1 MPKMPFSLLRI
12 AIVLAI
18 ALRILLILLLGN
30 LGPPDA
36 FRASDSITYTSGAQ
50 SLASR
55 GAFLDPQGK
64 PEIFRTPGYPLTL
77 APFMALHAS
86 DELIVAMNIAFA
98 VLVVLVTWHI
108 AWQLFDDDRVA
119 GICALIVAVEPS
131 MLIWSLKVMPE
142 TLFTLCLLLFAYAA
156 IREKPIAA
164 GIALCAAV
172 YVKPIAWP
180 LVLIVPLVAVW
191 FKPKRALNGLS
202 VTFARSRSA
211 GVSSAGSAAFP
222 PPNGRLAQTSVT
234 CECGGLAGSAARTQP
249 GQPARTPALRCVL
262 TLFVTCVALLAPWHI
277 RNYVTSGY
285 PGFSSLI
292 DRSIYITAGGSV
304 AARQEGVAFAEMRRQ
319 LVARDDARAAD
330 PQRYAQMR
338 REGVSR
344 IASDPIG
351 WAKTHVF
358 GMFRTLFEPGVTEYA
373 RMFGLYTTNGGL
385 SAMVD
390 GGFAGFARA
399 HPILIGVSIIWAI
412 VLLPL
417 VLLPF
422 IAAMR
427 VPPQSRLAF
436 SLFALITIW
445 LVVAGGG
452 IPGYHRFRVPAVPF
466 LVLMS
471 AFAYTARRCSSPS
484 PPPARSPQPS
494 ES

>member
-1 MPKMPFSLLRI
+1 MLRV

-18 ALRILLILLLGN
+18 ALRVSLILLLRQI
-30 LGPPDA
+30 GPPDA
-36 FRASDSITYTSGAQ
+36 FRASDSITYTTGAQ
-50 SLASR
+50 SLASHGR
-55 GAFLDPQGK
+55 FLDAHGK
-64 PEIFRTPGYPLTL
+64 PEIFRTPGYPLVL
-77 APFMALHAS
+77 APFVALHAS
-86 DELIVAMNIAFA
+86 DAAIVASNIVFA
-98 VLVVLVTWHI
+98 VLIVIVTWRI
-108 AWQLFDDDRVA
+108 ARQVFGDERVA
-119 GICALIVAVEPS
+119 GICAVIVAVEPT

-156 IREKPIAA
+156 ICEKPVAA
-164 GIALCAAV
+164 AVALCAAV

-180 LVLIVPLVAVW
+180 LVLIVPSVAVW
-191 FKPKRALNGLS
+191 FRPRRALI
-202 VTFARSRSA
+202 
-211 GVSSAGSAAFP
+211 
-222 PPNGRLAQTSVT
+222 
-234 CECGGLAGSAARTQP
+234 
-249 GQPARTPALRCVL
+249 
-262 TLFVTCVALLAPWHI
+262 LFVTCAALLAPWHL
-277 RNYVTSGY
+277 RNYVVAGY

-319 LVARDDARAAD
+319 LIARDDARAAN
-330 PQRYAQMR
+330 PARYTQMR

-344 IASDPIG
+344 IASDPFG
-351 WAKTHVF
+351 WAKTHAF

-373 RMFGLYTTNGGL
+373 RTFGLYASNGGL

-390 GGFAGFARA
+390 GGFTGFARA
-399 HPILIGVSIIWAI
+399 HPILVGLSIVWAI

-417 VLLPF
+417 VLLP
-422 IAAMR
+422 IVAMR
-427 VPPQSRLAF
+427 VPPESRLAF
-436 SLFALITIW
+436 GLFALITVW

-452 IPGYHRFRVPAVPF
+452 VPGYHRFRVPAVPF

>member
-18 ALRILLILLLGN
+18 ALRIFLILLLGN

-55 GAFLDPQGK
+55 GAYFDPQGK
-64 PEIFRTPGYPLTL
+64 PEIFRTPGYPLVL

-86 DELIVAMNIAFA
+86 DALIVAMNIVFA
-98 VLVVLVTWHI
+98 MLVVIVTWRI
-108 AWQLFDDDRVA
+108 AWQLFGDDRVA
-119 GICALIVAVEPS
+119 GICALIVAVDPT

-164 GIALCAAV
+164 AIALCAAI

-191 FKPKRALNGLS
+191 FRPKRTLIL
-202 VTFARSRSA
+202 
-211 GVSSAGSAAFP
+211 
-222 PPNGRLAQTSVT
+222 LA
-234 CECGGLAGSAARTQP
+234 
-249 GQPARTPALRCVL
+249 
-262 TLFVTCVALLAPWHI
+262 TCVALLAPWHI
-277 RNYVTSGY
+277 RNYMVAGY
-285 PGFSSLI
+285 PGFSILI

-319 LVARDDARAAD
+319 LIARDDARAAD

-344 IASDPIG
+344 IASDPFG
-351 WAKTHVF
+351 WAKTHLS
-358 GMFRTLFEPGVTEYA
+358 GMFRTLFEPGATEYA
-373 RMFGLYTTNGGL
+373 RTFGLYTANGGL

-390 GGFAGFARA
+390 GGLAGYARA
-399 HPILIGVSIIWAI
+399 HPMLVGVSIVWAV

-417 VLLPF
+417 VLLPVV
-422 IAAMR
+422 AAMH

-436 SLFALITIW
+436 GLFALITIW

-452 IPGYHRFRVPAVPF
+452 VPGYHRFRVPAVPF

-471 AFAYTARRCSSPS
+471 AFAYTGRRWFSPS

>member
-1 MPKMPFSLLRI
+1 MLRI

-18 ALRILLILLLGN
+18 ALRVFLILLLGN

-36 FRASDSITYTSGAQ
+36 FRASDSITYTTGAA
-50 SLASR
+50 SLASS
-55 GAFLDPQGK
+55 GAYLDAHGK
-64 PEIFRTPGYPLTL
+64 PEIFRTPGYPLAL

-86 DELIVAMNIAFA
+86 DALIVAMNIVFA
-98 VLVVLVTWHI
+98 VLMVLATWRI
-108 AWQLFDDDRVA
+108 ARKLFGDDRVA
-119 GICALIVAVEPS
+119 GICAVIVAIEPT

-164 GIALCAAV
+164 GIALSAAI

-180 LVLIVPLVAVW
+180 LVLIVPIVAVW
-191 FKPKRALNGLS
+191 FRPKRALI
-202 VTFARSRSA
+202 
-211 GVSSAGSAAFP
+211 
-222 PPNGRLAQTSVT
+222 
-234 CECGGLAGSAARTQP
+234 
-249 GQPARTPALRCVL
+249 
-262 TLFVTCVALLAPWHI
+262 LFVTCIALLAPWHI

-304 AARQEGVAFAEMRRQ
+304 AARQEGVPFAEMRRQ
-319 LVARDDARAAD
+319 LIARDDARGAD

-344 IASDPIG
+344 IASDPLG
-351 WAKTHVF
+351 WAKTQVF
-358 GMFRTLFEPGVTEYA
+358 GMFRTLFEPGVSEYA
-373 RMFGLYTTNGGL
+373 RTFGLYTTNGGL
-385 SAMVD
+385 ASMVD

-399 HPILIGVSIIWAI
+399 HPILIGLSIVWAI

-417 VLLPF
+417 VLLP
-422 IAAMR
+422 IIGAIR

-436 SLFALITIW
+436 GLFALITAW

-452 IPGYHRFRVPAVPF
+452 VPGYHRFRAPAVPF

-471 AFAYTARRCSSPS
+471 AFAYTARRCSFPS
-484 PPPARSPQPS
+484 LPPARSSQPS

>member
-1 MPKMPFSLLRI
+1 MLRV

-18 ALRILLILLLGN
+18 ALRVSLILLLGD

-36 FRASDSITYTSGAQ
+36 FRATDSITYTTGAA
-50 SLASR
+50 SLASH
-55 GAFLDPQGK
+55 GEYLDQNGK
-64 PEIFRTPGYPLTL
+64 PEIFRTPGYPLVL
-77 APFMALHAS
+77 APFMALHAADS
-86 DELIVAMNIAFA
+86 LIVALNIVFA
-98 VLVVLVTWHI
+98 VLVVIVTWRI
-108 AWQLFDDDRVA
+108 ARQLFGDDRVA
-119 GICALIVAVEPS
+119 GICALIVAVEPT

-156 IREKPIAA
+156 ICEKPVAA
-164 GIALCAAV
+164 GIALCAAI

-180 LVLIVPLVAVW
+180 LVLIAPLVAVW
-191 FKPKRALNGLS
+191 FKPKRALI
-202 VTFARSRSA
+202 
-211 GVSSAGSAAFP
+211 
-222 PPNGRLAQTSVT
+222 
-234 CECGGLAGSAARTQP
+234 
-249 GQPARTPALRCVL
+249 
-262 TLFVTCVALLAPWHI
+262 LFVTCVALLAPWHI

-304 AARQEGVAFAEMRRQ
+304 AARQQGVAFTEMRRQ
-319 LVARDDARAAD
+319 LIARDDARAGD
-330 PQRYAQMR
+330 SSRYAEMR
-338 REGVSR
+338 RDGVSR

-351 WAKTHVF
+351 WAKTHAF

-373 RMFGLYTTNGGL
+373 RTFGLYTANGGL
-385 SAMVD
+385 AAMVD
-390 GGFAGFARA
+390 GGFAAFAHA
-399 HPILIGVSIIWAI
+399 HPILIAVSIVWAI

-417 VLLPF
+417 VLLP
-422 IAAMR
+422 IIGAMR

-436 SLFALITIW
+436 GLFALITLY
-445 LVVAGGG
+445 LVAAGGG
-452 IPGYHRFRVPAVPF
+452 VPGYHRFRVPAVPF

>member
-1 MPKMPFSLLRI
+1 MLRI
-12 AIVLAI
+12 AILLTI
-18 ALRILLILLLGN
+18 ALRIFLILLLGQ

-36 FRASDSITYTSGAQ
+36 FRASDSITYTTGAQ
-50 SLASR
+50 SLAAR
-55 GAFLDPQGK
+55 GEFLDGHGK
-64 PEIFRTPGYPLTL
+64 PEIFRTPGYPLVL

-86 DELIVAMNIAFA
+86 DALIVVMNIVFA
-98 VLVVLVTWHI
+98 VLVALVTWRI
-108 AWQLFDDDRVA
+108 ARQLFGDDRVA
-119 GICALIVAVEPS
+119 GICALIVAIEPT

-156 IREKPIAA
+156 IHEKPIAA
-164 GIALCAAV
+164 GIALCAAI

-191 FKPKRALNGLS
+191 FQPKRVLIL
-202 VTFARSRSA
+202 
-211 GVSSAGSAAFP
+211 
-222 PPNGRLAQTSVT
+222 LAT
-234 CECGGLAGSAARTQP
+234 CI
-249 GQPARTPALRCVL
+249 
-262 TLFVTCVALLAPWHI
+262 ALLAPWHI
-277 RNYVTSGY
+277 RNYVVAGY

-292 DRSIYITAGGSV
+292 DRSIYISAGGSV
-304 AARQEGVAFAEMRRQ
+304 AARQEGVAFAEMRRG
-319 LVARDDARAAD
+319 LIARDDARATD

-344 IASDPIG
+344 IASDPFG

-373 RMFGLYTTNGGL
+373 RTFGLYTTNGGL

-399 HPILIGVSIIWAI
+399 HPVLVAVSIVWAI

-422 IAAMR
+422 VGATR
-427 VPPQSRLAF
+427 VPRHSRLAF
-436 SLFALITIW
+436 ALFALITTW
-445 LVVAGGG
+445 LIVAGGG
-452 IPGYHRFRVPAVPF
+452 VPGYHRFRVPAVPF

-471 AFAYTARRCSSPS
+471 AFAYTGRRCSFPS

>member
-1 MPKMPFSLLRI
+1 MLRI
-12 AIVLAI
+12 AILLTI
-18 ALRILLILLLGN
+18 ALRLSLILLFGN
-30 LGPPDA
+30 
-36 FRASDSITYTSGAQ
+36 FRVDDSASYTAGAQ
-50 SLASR
+50 SIAAR
-55 GAFLDPQGK
+55 GAFLDARGK
-64 PEIFRTPGYPLTL
+64 PEIFRTPGYPLVL

-86 DELIVAMNIAFA
+86 DSVIVALNIVFA
-98 VLVVLVTWHI
+98 VLIVIVTCKI
-108 AWQLFDDDRVA
+108 ARQVFGDDRVA
-119 GICALIVAVEPS
+119 GICALMVAVEPT

-164 GIALCAAV
+164 GVALCAAI

-191 FKPKRALNGLS
+191 FQPKRAL
-202 VTFARSRSA
+202 V
-211 GVSSAGSAAFP
+211 
-222 PPNGRLAQTSVT
+222 
-234 CECGGLAGSAARTQP
+234 
-249 GQPARTPALRCVL
+249 
-262 TLFVTCVALLAPWHI
+262 LFVTCVALLAPWHI

-319 LVARDDARAAD
+319 LIARDDARAAN

-338 REGVSR
+338 REGFSR

-358 GMFRTLFEPGVTEYA
+358 GMFRTLFGPGVSEYA
-373 RMFGLYTTNGGL
+373 RTFGLYTTNGGL

-390 GGFAGFARA
+390 GGFAAFARA
-399 HPILIGVSIIWAI
+399 HPILVAVSIVWAI

-417 VLLPF
+417 VLLPVV
-422 IAAMR
+422 AAMH
-427 VPPQSRLAF
+427 VLSESRLAF
-436 SLFALITIW
+436 GLFALITVY

-452 IPGYHRFRVPAVPF
+452 VPGYHRFRVPAVPF

-484 PPPARSPQPS
+484 LPPARSPQPS

>member
-1 MPKMPFSLLRI
+1 MLRV
-12 AIVLAI
+12 AVVLAI
-18 ALRILLILLLGN
+18 ALRVSLILLLGH

-36 FRASDSITYTSGAQ
+36 FRASDSITYTTGAQ

-55 GAFLDPQGK
+55 GEYLDDRGK
-64 PEIFRTPGYPLTL
+64 PEIFRTPGYPLVL

-86 DELIVAMNIAFA
+86 DAAIVALNIVFA
-98 VLVVLVTWHI
+98 VLIVIVTCRI
-108 AWQLFDDDRVA
+108 ARQLFGDDRVA
-119 GICALIVAVEPS
+119 GICALIVAVEPT

-142 TLFTLCLLLFAYAA
+142 TLFTMCLVLFAYSA
-156 IREKPIAA
+156 IRDKPITA

-180 LVLIVPLVAVW
+180 LVLIVPLAAVW
-191 FKPKRALNGLS
+191 FRPKRALNGLN

-211 GVSSAGSAAFP
+211 GVSPAGSAASP

-234 CECGGLAGSAARTQP
+234 SECGGFAGSAARTQP
-249 GQPARTPALRCVL
+249 GQPARTPALRSVL

-277 RNYVTSGY
+277 RNYVTTGY
-285 PGFSSLI
+285 AGFSNLI

-319 LVARDDARAAD
+319 LIARDDARAGESS
-330 PQRYAQMR
+330 RYAQMR
-338 REGVSR
+338 HEGVSR
-344 IASDPIG
+344 IASDPFG
-351 WAKTHVF
+351 WAKTHAF

-373 RMFGLYTTNGGL
+373 RTFGLYTANGGL
-385 SAMVD
+385 SAVVD
-390 GGFAGFARA
+390 GGFAGFAHA
-399 HPILIGVSIIWAI
+399 HPVLVGVSIVWAI
-412 VLLPL
+412 VLLPF
-417 VLLPF
+417 VLLP
-422 IAAMR
+422 IVGAMR
-427 VPPQSRLAF
+427 VPPESRLAF
-436 SLFALITIW
+436 ALFALITIY

-452 IPGYHRFRVPAVPF
+452 VPGYHRFRVPAVPF

-471 AFAYTARRCSSPS
+471 AFVYTPRRCSSPS